1 MLAVNFSTKL
11 LVFGSFVTILVFVSG
26 PFGYK
31 FLGVGL
37 QSSLIA
43 VLVAVFG
50 GLILAIFSGFF
61 LFKSIRGGMNSDRNL
76 CATSLLFSLLPLIIM
91 APQILAAVSVPPI
104 HDITTDTENPPS
116 FVEAK
121 LFRTGAKNGFEYGD
135 TAWPAER
142 LAAVTLTAYPELKP
156 INSKLK
162 ISEAVERSREILQS
176 MGLEII
182 NVDIEDGHL
191 EAVDTSFWFG
201 FKDDLVVRVQETSN
215 GVRID
220 IRSKSRVGQSDL
232 GVNAKRVLA
241 FIERFTSGN

>member
-1 MLAVNFSTKL
+1 MQGVYFSTKA

-43 VLVAVFG
+43 VLIAVLG
-50 GLILAIFSGFF
+50 GFILAISSGFF
-61 LFKSIRGGMNSDRNL
+61 LYKSIRGSTKLDRNL
-76 CATSLLFSLLPLIIM
+76 CFLSLLVSLLPLIIM

-121 LFRTGAKNGFEYGD
+121 LFRTGTQNGSEYGD

-142 LAAVTLTAYPELKP
+142 LAAATLTAYPELKP
-156 INSKLK
+156 INSSLK
-162 ISEAVERSREILQS
+162 MSEALEKSREILRS

-182 NVDIEDGHL
+182 NVDIEDGLL

-201 FKDDLVVRVQETSN
+201 FKDDLIVRVQETSS

-241 FIERFTSGN
+241 FIERFTSGI